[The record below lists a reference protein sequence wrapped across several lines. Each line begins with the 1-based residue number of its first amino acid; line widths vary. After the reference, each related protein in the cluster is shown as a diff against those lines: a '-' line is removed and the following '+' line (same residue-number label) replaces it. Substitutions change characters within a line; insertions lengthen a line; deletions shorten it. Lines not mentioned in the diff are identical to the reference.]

1 MIMTRTSKLRTSA
14 CAVVATSVMGVAM
27 AGVAQADSTGG
38 VDSVMFRQSFDT
50 SGVYMLDGARL
61 MPVRDISWK
70 VLVSYAQS
78 PLDVAVPGIGM
89 GMGDTGRD
97 SVLGTTAN
105 VDMAFAMTLSKR
117 FAIGLN
123 VAAFRTSTAA
133 GYGSRARYSAAGP
146 VGKSTGLIALR
157 PLSNIDPSGGYIDD
171 GLAGPLD
178 VRLGGKLN
186 LYTGNLTAISLLGTV
201 SLPFGEDE
209 MLLGD
214 SNLVFEP
221 KLAIDR
227 RIDAVHAT
235 RVVANIGARFRQRTV
250 LESYDTQDATQTVDN
265 AKAYL
270 DVGSELI
277 AGLGAQFEATPRAVI
292 GAEVNAF
299 IPLPGSLSYG
309 SCSLFSGAKC
319 SSLQSGDYFASAKS
333 GDFTLLANLGLTLRL
348 NASVSAQLMIGA
360 GALGARGDDFRVS
373 TGVVWSPQP
382 AGVGEVGSS
391 DRDGDGIPDGSD
403 GCNEE
408 PEDRDGYQD
417 NDGCPDLDN
426 DGDGIADANDGC
438 PDQPEDRDGFQ
449 DDDGCPEADND
460 ADGIADN
467 SDRCPDAKEDV
478 DGFEDDDGCP
488 EDDNDGDG
496 FADKNDKCPN
506 DPETVNGLN
515 DDDGCPDTKGSGGA
529 EERNDR
535 IDLKGAQVSFRGNA
549 LTPAGK
555 QVLAQVAAIIKDK
568 KLTIRVEVHVP
579 LSTKS
584 KAVPAITVAHK
595 KDKELALRRALVI
608 MDQLAAQGVPLSQ
621 LQAAGIGS
629 DRPLGSSGP
638 NDAVNERV
646 DFIKA
651 QQRTP

>member
-1 MIMTRTSKLRTSA
+1 N
-14 CAVVATSVMGVAM
+14 
-27 AGVAQADSTGG
+27 
-38 VDSVMFRQSFDT
+38 
-50 SGVYMLDGARL
+50 
-61 MPVRDISWK
+61 
-70 VLVSYAQS
+70 
-78 PLDVAVPGIGM
+78 
-89 GMGDTGRD
+89 
-97 SVLGTTAN
+97 GT
-105 VDMAFAMTLSKR
+105 
-117 FAIGLN
+117 
-123 VAAFRTSTAA
+123 
-133 GYGSRARYSAAGP
+133 
-146 VGKSTGLIALR
+146 
-157 PLSNIDPSGGYIDD
+157 
-171 GLAGPLD
+171 
-178 VRLGGKLN
+178 
-186 LYTGNLTAISLLGTV
+186 
-201 SLPFGEDE
+201 
-209 MLLGD
+209 
-214 SNLVFEP
+214 
-221 KLAIDR
+221 
-227 RIDAVHAT
+227 
-235 RVVANIGARFRQRTV
+235 
-250 LESYDTQDATQTVDN
+250 
-265 AKAYL
+265 
-270 DVGSELI
+270 
-277 AGLGAQFEATPRAVI
+277 
-292 GAEVNAF
+292 
-299 IPLPGSLSYG
+299 
-309 SCSLFSGAKC
+309 KC
-319 SSLQSGDYFASAKS
+319 SSLTGQDYFASAKA
-333 GDFTLLANLGLTLRL
+333 GDLTLLANLGLTLRL

-426 DGDGIADANDGC
+426 DADGIADANDGC

-460 ADGIADN
+460 SDGIAD
-467 SDRCPDAKEDV
+467 STDRCPDAKEDV

-496 FADKNDKCPN
+496 FADKSDKCPN

-529 EERNDR
+529 EERADR
-535 IDLKGAQVSFRGNA
+535 IDLKGAMVAFKGNA
-549 LTPAGK
+549 LTAAGK
-555 QVLAQVAAIIKDK
+555 QVLGQVASIIKDK

-584 KAVPAITVAHK
+584 KAPAAIAAAHK

-608 MDQLAAQGVPLSQ
+608 MDSLAAQGVPLTQ

-629 DRPLGSSGP
+629 DRPLGTSAP
-638 NDAVNERV
+638 TDAVNERV

>member
-1 MIMTRTSKLRTSA
+1 MIMMRTSKLRTSA

-178 VRLGGKLN
+178 VRLGGKFN

-408 PEDRDGYQD
+408 SEDRDGYQD

>member
-1 MIMTRTSKLRTSA
+1 L
-14 CAVVATSVMGVAM
+14 
-27 AGVAQADSTGG
+27 
-38 VDSVMFRQSFDT
+38 
-50 SGVYMLDGARL
+50 
-61 MPVRDISWK
+61 
-70 VLVSYAQS
+70 
-78 PLDVAVPGIGM
+78 
-89 GMGDTGRD
+89 
-97 SVLGTTAN
+97 
-105 VDMAFAMTLSKR
+105 
-117 FAIGLN
+117 
-123 VAAFRTSTAA
+123 
-133 GYGSRARYSAAGP
+133 
-146 VGKSTGLIALR
+146 AL
-157 PLSNIDPSGGYIDD
+157 
-171 GLAGPLD
+171 
-178 VRLGGKLN
+178 
-186 LYTGNLTAISLLGTV
+186 
-201 SLPFGEDE
+201 
-209 MLLGD
+209 
-214 SNLVFEP
+214 
-221 KLAIDR
+221 DR

-250 LESYDTQDATQTVDN
+250 LESYDTQDSTQTVDN

-299 IPLPGSLSYG
+299 IPLPGSMSYG
-309 SCSLFSGAKC
+309 SCNLYSGAKC
-319 SSLQSGDYFASAKS
+319 SSLQSADYFASAKS

-348 NASVSAQLMIGA
+348 NSSVSAQLMIGA
-360 GALGARGDDFRVS
+360 GAIGARGDDFRVS

-460 ADGIADN
+460 SDGIADN

-555 QVLAQVAAIIKDK
+555 QVLGQVAAIIKDK

-584 KAVPAITVAHK
+584 KAVPAITAAHK